1 MPAPKPLILALLC
14 AVAAMAG
21 GCGDDEEDVRDTL
34 SRYAKA
40 VEQKDYQELCDEL
53 LAKQLL
59 DNLQTVGLPCEL
71 ALQRGFADVQKPS
84 ITVRNVKIDGDEATA
99 VARTDA
105 ANQEPSEDTIRLV
118 KEDGDWKIFA
128 LSTVES

>member
-14 AVAAMAG
+14 AAAATAG

-34 SRYAKA
+34 SRYAQA
-40 VEQKDYQELCDEL
+40 VEKKDYQELCDEL

-84 ITVRNVKIDGDEATA
+84 ITVRSVKIDGDEATA

-128 LSTVES
+128 LSSVES